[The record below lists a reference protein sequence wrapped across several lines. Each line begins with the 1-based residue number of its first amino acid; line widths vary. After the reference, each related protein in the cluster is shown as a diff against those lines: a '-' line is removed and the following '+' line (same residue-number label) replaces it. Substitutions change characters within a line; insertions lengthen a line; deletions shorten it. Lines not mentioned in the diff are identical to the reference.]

1 MYHEIHGRTDPAAP
15 TILLSSGLGGA
26 AHYWAPQIPA
36 LARDFRVIAYDQTGT
51 GRSGGTLPTD
61 YAIADMAA
69 EVAVLLDHLGIGK
82 THFIGH
88 ALGGLVGLQ
97 LAVDRP
103 ELVDRLILVNAWA
116 KTHPHTLRCFAARKS
131 LLLNTG
137 VAAYVQAQPLF
148 LYPAAWLA
156 DRQEWLAEQDA
167 AGIAHFPATETVLR
181 RIQAIEAFDLTASLP
196 TITAPTLVIATRDD
210 VLVPCTCSIA
220 LADQLAQVRLELL
233 DQGGHACNIT
243 DPAGFDALVTAFLE
257 EP

>member
-1 MYHEIHGRTDPAAP
+1 MHHEIHGRTDPDAP
-15 TILLSSGLGGA
+15 TVLLSSGLGGA

-36 LARDFRVIAYDQTGT
+36 LAKNFRVIAYDQAGT
-51 GRSGGTLPTD
+51 GRSGGMLPANYT
-61 YAIADMAA
+61 IADMAA
-69 EVAVLLDHLGIGK
+69 DVATLLDELDVGK

-88 ALGGLVGLQ
+88 ALGGLIGLQ

-103 ELVDRLILVNAWA
+103 ALLDRLVLVNAWA

-137 VAAYVQAQPLF
+137 VTAYVQAQPLF

-156 DRQEWLAEQDA
+156 DRQDWLAEQDA
-167 AGIAHFPATETVLR
+167 AGIAHFPLAETVLR
-181 RIQAIEAFDLTASLP
+181 RIQAIEAFDLSADIP
-196 TITAPTLVIATRDD
+196 AITAPTLVIATRDD

-220 LADQLAQVRLELL
+220 LADQLPQVRLELL
-233 DQGGHACNIT
+233 DQGGHGCNVT
-243 DPAGFDALVTAFLE
+243 DPAGFDAMVTAFLR